1 VRILL
6 FEMHPGIV
14 LEWRF
19 NSRTVNSHRLYL
31 LEIQKVDVTK
41 GAKNFS
47 PVLKK
52 NKFKE
57 KLKNK

>member
-1 VRILL
+1 
-6 FEMHPGIV
+6 
-14 LEWRF
+14 
-19 NSRTVNSHRLYL
+19 